1 MKAPEED
8 RRADGE
14 AVGMRRFVYGFS
26 EDLGGADV
34 LALCGGKGAGLIK
47 MRGLG
52 LPVPEGFVITTEACV
67 HYITT
72 GAMPEGLM
80 DEVRENL
87 RRVEEATGRGFGD
100 PENPLL
106 VSVRSGAAVSMPG
119 MMDTVLNLGLN
130 DDTVS
135 GLAGSTGDERFA
147 RDSHRRFIQAFGEI
161 VLKVPGHLFEDAIEA
176 MKNERGVEADTDLT
190 ADDLRELAGRFKE
203 IVAREAG
210 TSVPDDPHEQLELA
224 IAAVFDSWLGERAV
238 AYRRE
243 YGISDDLGTAVTVQR
258 MVFGNMGETSA
269 TGVAFTRN
277 PATGEQGLF
286 GEFLVNAQGEDVVAG
301 IRTPRP
307 LAEMED
313 VLPRAYRQF
322 LQTAERLER
331 EYGDMQDMEF
341 TIERD
346 RLYML
351 QTRRGKRTGAA
362 ALKIARDMA
371 EEGLISHDEA
381 VLRVEPASLDQLL
394 HPRIDPAAELEVLA
408 RGLPASPGAAT
419 GKVVLTAGEAKER
432 AAAGEAV
439 LLVRRETN
447 PDDVEGMISA
457 RGVLTALGGMTS
469 HAAVVARGMG
479 KPAVTGC
486 NALKIDPTRGVI
498 YLGGEP
504 FEAGEVLTI
513 DGSDGRVIR
522 GEAPLVPPEPSDDF
536 ETVLSWADEART
548 LGVRANA
555 DTPED
560 ARRAR
565 ELGAEGI
572 GLCRTEHM
580 FMEGERLRIMREM
593 ILSESDAALEEA
605 LAKLEPMQREDFEGI
620 FRAMDGL
627 PVTVRLLDPP
637 LHEFLPHSKDLAK
650 EISDLE
656 ARGENAEE
664 QRRRLRVVEG
674 LEEANPML
682 GLRGVRLGLL
692 KPEVYLMQARAI
704 ASAARA
710 VREAGGDPRV
720 EIMVPLVAF
729 ASELRGMRARIEAEL
744 EGDEVR
750 IPVGTMIELPRAC
763 AVADKVAA
771 EADFF
776 SFGTNDLTQMVCGIS
791 RDDAEEKFLA
801 EYLNGGT
808 LSFNPFQTIDRDGV
822 GEFVKLAI
830 RKGQEAN
837 PSLKLGVCGE
847 HGGDPKSVAFFH
859 EVGLDY
865 VSCSP
870 FRVPGARLA
879 AAQAAIEGRV
889 GARQSA

>member
-1 MKAPEED
+1 MKASEED
-8 RRADGE
+8 RRTDGE
-14 AVGMRRFVYGFS
+14 FPETGARRFVYGFAD
-26 EDLGGADV
+26 DLGAADV
-34 LALCGGKGAGLIK
+34 RALCGGKGAGLVK

-67 HYITT
+67 SYMEA
-72 GAMPEGLM
+72 GALPEGLM
-80 DEVRENL
+80 DEVRANL
-87 RRVEEATGRGFGD
+87 GRVEEATGRGFGD
-100 PENPLL
+100 PQNPLL

-130 DDTVS
+130 DTTVR
-135 GLAGSTGDERFA
+135 GLAESTGDERFA

-161 VLKVPGHLFEDAIEA
+161 VLKAPGHLFEDAIED
-176 MKNERGVEADTDLT
+176 MKRERDVEADTELT
-190 ADDLRELAGRFKE
+190 AGDLEELAGRFKE

-210 TSVPDDPHEQLELA
+210 AEVPEDPYEQLELA
-224 IAAVFDSWLGERAV
+224 IGAVFDSWLGER
-238 AYRRE
+238 
-243 YGISDDLGTAVTVQR
+243 GTAVTVQA

-307 LAEMED
+307 LPEMEA
-313 VLPRAYRQF
+313 VLPGAYRQF
-322 LQTAERLER
+322 LETAERLEH

-351 QTRRGKRTGAA
+351 QTRSGKRTGAA

-371 EEGLISHDEA
+371 ADGPISHSEA
-381 VLRVEPASLDQLL
+381 VLRVEPAALDQLL
-394 HPRIDPAAELEVLA
+394 HPRIDPEAELDVLA

-419 GKVVLTAGEAKER
+419 GKIVLSAKEAKER
-432 AAAGEAV
+432 AEGREAV
-439 LLVRRETN
+439 LLVRRETT
-447 PDDVEGMISA
+447 PDDVEGMIAA

-486 NALKIDPTRGVI
+486 NALKIDPTRGVV
-498 YLGGEP
+498 YLGGET
-504 FEAGEVLTI
+504 FKAGDVLTI
-513 DGSDGRVIR
+513 DGGNGNVIR
-522 GEAPLVPPEPSDDF
+522 GEAPLVEPEPSEDF
-536 ETVLSWADEART
+536 ETVLRWADEARD

-555 DTPED
+555 DTPQD

-565 ELGAEGI
+565 ELGAAGI

-580 FMEGERLRIMREM
+580 FMQGERLRIMREM
-593 ILSESDAALEEA
+593 ILSESDEALDVA

-620 FRAMDGL
+620 LRAMDGL
-627 PVTVRLLDPP
+627 PVTIRLLDPP
-637 LHEFLPHSKDLAK
+637 LHEFLPDSKDLAK
-650 EISDLE
+650 E
-656 ARGENAEE
+656 
-664 QRRRLRVVEG
+664 
-674 LEEANPML
+674 
-682 GLRGVRLGLL
+682 GLRGSRLGLV
-692 KPEVYLMQARAI
+692 KPEIYLMQVRAI
-704 ASAARA
+704 AKAARA
-710 VREAGGDPRV
+710 VREDGGDPVV

-729 ASELRGMRARIEAEL
+729 APELRKMRAMIEAEL
-744 EGDEVR
+744 AGEEFH
-750 IPVGTMIELPRAC
+750 IPIGTMIELPRAC
-763 AVADKVAA
+763 AVADKIAA
-771 EADFF
+771 DADFF

-801 EYLNGGT
+801 DYLNGGI

-822 GEFVKLAI
+822 GEFVKTAI
-830 RKGQEAN
+830 GKGREAN

-859 EVGLDY
+859 EAGLDY

-879 AAQAAIEGRV
+879 AARAALD
-889 GARQSA
+889 SP